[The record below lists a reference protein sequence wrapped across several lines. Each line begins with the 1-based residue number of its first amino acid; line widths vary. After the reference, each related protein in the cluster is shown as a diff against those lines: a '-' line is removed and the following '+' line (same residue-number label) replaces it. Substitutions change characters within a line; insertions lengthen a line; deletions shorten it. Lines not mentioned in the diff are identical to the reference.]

1 MRAAPFS
8 RAAAAGISRSVEVRY
23 PKLYILDIHDWGEE
37 MAKTSVD
44 IDMEKLARVREILG
58 TESIRETIS
67 AAFREVIRMAAVRDL
82 VALGESGAFDFLLE
96 PGAEERMWG

>member
-1 MRAAPFS
+1 
-8 RAAAAGISRSVEVRY
+8 
-23 PKLYILDIHDWGEE
+23 LDIHDRGEK

-44 IDMEKLARVREILG
+44 IDMAKLDKVRGILG

-82 VALGESGAFDFLLE
+82 VALGEQGAFDFLLQ
-96 PGAEERMWG
+96 PDAEAQMWG